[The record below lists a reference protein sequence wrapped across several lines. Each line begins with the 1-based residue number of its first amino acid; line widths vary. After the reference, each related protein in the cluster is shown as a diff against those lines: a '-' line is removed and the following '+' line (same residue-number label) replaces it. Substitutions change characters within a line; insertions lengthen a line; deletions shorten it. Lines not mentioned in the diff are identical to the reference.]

1 MLSAVIAALTVGV
14 AHADSRQ
21 TALIDGRVVDAAG
34 AALVGVTVRLVGDR
48 GEQVEVTDVDGRF
61 LFASLAAGDYVA
73 AVELTG
79 SASTERAVRLE
90 TGDRRTLDFHL
101 DLETEERIDVIA
113 SAPLVDPH
121 QPGVVSTIDGEV
133 IGELVFAN
141 RNYQAVLAGL
151 PGVAHRGTSLSEMTP
166 HVNGNLWQESSV
178 FIDGVD
184 VTDSRF
190 GGGSRVPLPASAFT
204 EVRTVASGYGSEYGR
219 AVGGVT
225 ETVTRSGTN
234 QFHGDLLYVA
244 QNPSWRAASD
254 VVPLEREDRLISG
267 YETSLGGPI
276 ARDRVWFFAA
286 AGDTNTNTVAPL
298 AGGEAIDNSLEAE
311 SIIGKLDV
319 DASQRHHVS
328 VTGIDGLSGSPLFMS
343 STAERAAGA
352 SAERDNTFVTAAWSW
367 TAANDCIV
375 EVRGARQRSSSDREA
390 IAFTTIE
397 SGASPDD
404 PAGNNGA
411 YWDNASGLHWHGV
424 DLPLGPGSLEFPR
437 DQANAAFTWL
447 LKRHELEGGADWQ
460 DIGWEALNRPPPRY
474 FGSGYDPSAVGGFV
488 RPEFKRVFIPVES
501 PVGTRSTHVAV
512 FAQDRVD
519 LGERWAFS
527 LGLRLEDQAHEDD
540 RGREVIGSTD
550 LVPRASMVY
559 DVGGRGKLLIKAT
572 AGRYVTQI
580 PQDFLNQEFSSLPNG
595 ANGFDEFLWS
605 PVTQR
610 YDRFNRRQLPSLR
623 APVGEVE
630 PYFKDELTAGID
642 WQVSPAWVFDARA
655 IVWRV
660 ESPWS
665 ATNQFDAGELSIVC
679 SRVSRMQSANT
690 GRFSSRPTARFATG
704 SCCAPTTRCRESTAT
719 RSAAWAAAM
728 TSWRRWR

>member
-1 MLSAVIAALTVGV
+1 MMALASKLNRHWRIGTSAAGLVVALAVALADV

-48 GEQVEVTDVDGRF
+48 GEQVKVTDVDGRF

-73 AVELTG
+73 AVGLTG

-141 RNYQAVLAGL
+141 RNYQAVLAIL
-151 PGVAHRGTSLSEMTP
+151 PGVAHRATSLSELTP

-190 GGGSRVPLPASAFT
+190 GGGSRMPLPASAFA

-254 VVPLEREDRLISG
+254 VVPLEREDRLISS

-276 ARDRVWFFAA
+276 ARDRAWFFAA

-298 AGGEAIDNSLEAE
+298 AGGEAIDSSLEAE

-319 DASQRHHVS
+319 DASARHHVS
-328 VTGIDGLSGSPLFMS
+328 VTGIDGLSGSPLFMA
-343 STAERAAGA
+343 STAERAAVA
-352 SAERDNTFVTAAWSW
+352 NAERGTTFVTAAWSW
-367 TAANDCIV
+367 TAANDRIV

-390 IAFTTIE
+390 VAFTTIE

-411 YWDNASGLHWHGV
+411 YWDNASGLHWHGS

-437 DQANAAFTWL
+437 DQANAALTWL
-447 LKRHELEGGADWQ
+447 LNRHELEGGADWQ
-460 DIGWEALNRPPPRY
+460 EIGWEALNRPPPRY
-474 FGSGYDPSAVGGFV
+474 FGSGYDPSAV
-488 RPEFKRVFIPVES
+488 R
-501 PVGTRSTHVAV
+501 
-512 FAQDRVD
+512 
-519 LGERWAFS
+519 
-527 LGLRLEDQAHEDD
+527 GLRPPGVQTGLHSGRVPGGNAIDPCRGVRSGSRRPRRTLGVQPGLTPRGPGP
-540 RGREVIGSTD
+540 RGR
-550 LVPRASMVY
+550 PRP
-559 DVGGRGKLLIKAT
+559 GG
-572 AGRYVTQI
+572 
-580 PQDFLNQEFSSLPNG
+580 
-595 ANGFDEFLWS
+595 
-605 PVTQR
+605 
-610 YDRFNRRQLPSLR
+610 DRLDRSRAARCDGLRRRRQGEAPDQGHRRPLRHPDSARLPQPGVL
-623 APVGEVE
+623 
-630 PYFKDELTAGID
+630 
-642 WQVSPAWVFDARA
+642 Q
-655 IVWRV
+655 
-660 ESPWS
+660 S
-665 ATNQFDAGELSIVC
+665 AQRRQRIR
-679 SRVSRMQSANT
+679 RVSLEPGDAALRSLQ
-690 GRFSSRPTARFATG
+690 PPP
-704 SCCAPTTRCRESTAT
+704 AP
-719 RSAAWAAAM
+719 RSA
-728 TSWRRWR
+728 RRRRGRRALPQGRADRRDRLAVDPGVGARCPCDRMAYRGALERHQPVR